1 MEILKF
7 VNLFSKLNSNYKF
20 KFYCIGIGYEKN
32 KILTYAEK
40 NFSSNVNFFQVDY
53 IPSLTNFFKK
63 KNINYFLNFSRSE
76 GMSFAVMEA
85 VSCSIPVI
93 CNKISGNL
101 EIIRNKNGYL
111 LDNFHLNTCTAL
123 SKKIIKDYETGV
135 YRKKCLI
142 NFNISN
148 NKISR
153 KKNQL
158 KLTKMINT
166 FF

>member
-1 MEILKF
+1 
-7 VNLFSKLNSNYKF
+7 
-20 KFYCIGIGYEKN
+20 
-32 KILTYAEK
+32 
-40 NFSSNVNFFQVDY
+40 
-53 IPSLTNFFKK
+53 
-63 KNINYFLNFSRSE
+63 
-76 GMSFAVMEA
+76 MSFAVMEA
-85 VSCSIPVI
+85 MSCSIPVI

-101 EIIRNKNGYL
+101 EIICNKNGYL
-111 LDNFHLNTCTAL
+111 VDNYHFDTYAAI

-142 NFNISN
+142 NFTISN

-158 KLTKMINT
+158 KLTKIINS